1 MLEGTWV
8 ENNCAGA
15 CTSAGQTLFDA
26 APAAMAVTRDG
37 KLLHINRE
45 FTRLFGYDAA
55 ACVGHDIDAL
65 LLPGDRRQENE
76 ILYDSVATEGRASIE
91 STRKTADGS
100 VLTVSVLVAPFE
112 AGAGS
117 VGLFHIFRDIR
128 EQKEQEARLHFSAT
142 HDALTG
148 LANRT
153 LFLDRLRLTLA
164 RLQRRPE
171 RGFAVILLH
180 LDVALYERSN
190 PALGSGGADAVMQEM
205 TQRVHERVRPLDT
218 VARYDGNVFAL
229 LLDEA
234 SERHDVEN
242 IAQRLREAVELPMV
256 IEGLSVVLP
265 ATMGI
270 VMVTREY
277 VRGDDVMRSA
287 NLALM
292 MAKMGGSAGQAFAP
306 KLNAGNATM
315 QPCLVSVRSQRR
327 A

>member
-1 MLEGTWV
+1 MLERTWV
-8 ENNCAGA
+8 EES
-15 CTSAGQTLFDA
+15 SAGGCTPTGQALFDA
-26 APAAMAVTRDG
+26 APAAMAVTCDG
-37 KLLHINRE
+37 KLVHINRE
-45 FTRLFGYDAA
+45 FTRLFGYDAE
-55 ACVGHDIDAL
+55 ACVGQDIDAL
-65 LLPGDRRQENE
+65 LLPGDRRQESE
-76 ILYDSVATEGRASIE
+76 ILYDSAATEGRASIE
-91 STRKTADGS
+91 SNRKTADGS
-100 VLTVSVLVAPFE
+100 VLAVSVLVAPFDV
-112 AGAGS
+112 GAGS

-171 RGFAVILLH
+171 RGFAVMLLH
-180 LDVALYERSN
+180 LDIALFERSH
-190 PALGSGGADAVMQEM
+190 AVLGSGGIDAVMQEM
-205 TQRVHERVRPLDT
+205 TQRVHERIRPLDT
-218 VARYDGNVFAL
+218 VARYDANVFAL

-234 SERHDVEN
+234 SQRHDVQN
-242 IAQRLREAVELPMV
+242 IAERLREAVELPMV
-256 IEGLSVVLP
+256 IEGLSVALP

-292 MAKMGGSAGQAFAP
+292 MAKMGGSGGLAFAP
-306 KLNAGNATM
+306 KLNVSGATM
-315 QPCLVSVRSQRR
+315 QPCLVSARR
-327 A
+327 R

>member
-1 MLEGTWV
+1 MLERTWV
-8 ENNCAGA
+8 KESSAGGSK
-15 CTSAGQTLFDA
+15 SAGQALFDA
-26 APAAMAVTRDG
+26 APVAMAVTCDG
-37 KLLHINRE
+37 KLMHINRE
-45 FTRLFGYDAA
+45 FTRLFGYDAE
-55 ACVGHDIDAL
+55 ACAGQDIDAL
-65 LLPGDRRQENE
+65 LLPGARRHESE
-76 ILYDSVATEGRASIE
+76 ILSDSAAAEGRASIE

-100 VLTVSVLVAPFE
+100 VLAVAVLVAPFE
-112 AGAGS
+112 VGAGS

-171 RGFAVILLH
+171 RGFAVILVH
-180 LDVALYERSN
+180 LDLELYERTH
-190 PALGSGGADAVMQEM
+190 AVLGSGGAGAAMQEL
-205 TQRVHERVRPLDT
+205 TQRLHERVRPLDT
-218 VARYDGNVFAL
+218 VARYDGDVFAL

-234 SERHDVEN
+234 SERRDVEN
-242 IAQRLREAVELPMV
+242 IAQRLREAVELPIM
-256 IEGLSVVLP
+256 IEGLPVALP

-306 KLNAGNATM
+306 KLTVSGATM
-315 QPCLVSVRSQRR
+315 QPCLVSVRPRQT